1 MMSLIIYA
9 WVTKQYKLVWL
20 VINTQLGYNW
30 GLLEMTIVIEI
41 LKRKYLSTKV
51 SLEIP
56 SYGI

>member
-41 LKRKYLSTKV
+41 LKQKYLSTKV